1 MLDRA
6 IVTTGSIEGSFAHCP
21 LPPTSAGMELDR
33 ELIAVRPVIE
43 GLPAAARSCRATPC
57 TACVHLSARV
67 RMDIELGDS
76 DTEVTIGNRASP
88 PEASPRVLARP
99 PEVT

>member
-1 MLDRA
+1 VLDRA
-6 IVTTGSIEGSFAHCP
+6 TVTTGSIEGSFAHCP

-67 RMDIELGDS
+67 RMLCGRGVGAPS
-76 DTEVTIGNRASP
+76 AGWFTARKAVQR
-88 PEASPRVLARP
+88 LA
-99 PEVT
+99 